1 MMINIKTILAITTL
15 SMATLT
21 HAIETISITWGFNIG
36 SNQAT
41 TLRHI
46 AEDANKS
53 QTKYNFIVE
62 SKAGAGGSIAA
73 NHVLQ
78 NPSNTLVGM
87 SSSFFIRSA
96 VETVGIHDLDKFKPV
111 LVQGGGAPLAVVSKK
126 YKNINELLQQPNPSI
141 GISGIGSISDILAR
155 ILKEKNP
162 NLVIINFKGMVDAT
176 MAAAG
181 GHVDAAVTFVIDSKP
196 MIDAKE
202 VSVIGYTGVRDLEEF
217 KGLLLTK
224 QGISG
229 VDKLVANYA
238 VFASNEMPVDKYNEI
253 NKILAKSTASSK
265 ALEAYQKDLITPT
278 NLSVEKYNDWY
289 ANERQYWKEIV
300 TKLIKK

>member
-1 MMINIKTILAITTL
+1 MKKFKTIIAVVTL
-15 SMATLT
+15 VTASTAS
-21 HAIETISITWGFNIG
+21 AAETISILWGFSIG
-36 SNQAT
+36 SNQAL

-53 QTKYNFIVE
+53 QSKYNFIIE
-62 SKAGAGGSIAA
+62 SKSGAGGSIAA

-78 NPSNTLVGM
+78 NPNNTVVGM
-87 SSSFFIRSA
+87 SSSFFIRPT

-111 LVQGGGAPLAVVSKK
+111 LVQGGGAPLTVVSKK
-126 YKNINELLQQPNPSI
+126 YKTITELLQQPNPSI
-141 GISGIGSISDILAR
+141 GISGTGSMADILAR

-162 NLVIINFKGMVDAT
+162 NLVIVNYKGMVDAT
-176 MAAAG
+176 IAAAG
-181 GHVDAAVTFVIDSKP
+181 GHVDAAVTFVIDAKP

-253 NKILAKSTASSK
+253 NKILTRSTGSIK
-265 ALEAYQKDLITPT
+265 AIEAYQKDLISLINIAVT
-278 NLSVEKYNDWY
+278 KYNDWY
-289 ANERQYWKEIV
+289 VNERQYWKEIV
-300 TKLIKK
+300 TELIKK

>member
-1 MMINIKTILAITTL
+1 MKRFKTIVAIAALATAGAV
-15 SMATLT
+15 SAT
-21 HAIETISITWGFNIG
+21 ETISILWGFSIG
-36 SNQAT
+36 SNQAL

-53 QTKYNFIVE
+53 QSKYNFIVE
-62 SKAGAGGSIAA
+62 SKSGAGGSIAA

-78 NPSNTLVGM
+78 NPNNTVVGM
-87 SSSFFIRSA
+87 SSSFFIRPS
-96 VETVGIHDLDKFKPV
+96 VETTGIHDLDKFKPI
-111 LVQGGGAPLAVVSKK
+111 LVQGGGAPLTVVSKK

-141 GISGIGSISDILAR
+141 GISGTGSMADILAR
-155 ILKEKNP
+155 IFKEKNP
-162 NLVIINFKGMVDAT
+162 NLVIVNFKGMVDAT
-176 MAAAG
+176 IAAAG
-181 GHVDAAVTFVIDSKP
+181 GHVDAAVTFVIDAKP

-202 VSVIGYTGVRDLEEF
+202 VSVIGYTGVRDLDEF

-253 NKILAKSTASSK
+253 NKILVRSTVSSK
-265 ALEAYQKDLITPT
+265 ALEAYQKDLVTPA
-278 NLSVEKYNDWY
+278 NLLVAKYNDWY
-289 ANERQYWKEIV
+289 TIERQYWKETV
-300 TKLIKK
+300 TRLIKK

>member
-1 MMINIKTILAITTL
+1 MKSFKTIIAVVTL
-15 SMATLT
+15 VTASTAS
-21 HAIETISITWGFNIG
+21 AAETISILWGFSIG
-36 SNQAT
+36 SNQAL

-53 QTKYNFIVE
+53 QSKYNFIIE
-62 SKAGAGGSIAA
+62 SKSGAGGSIAA

-78 NPSNTLVGM
+78 NPNNTVVGM
-87 SSSFFIRSA
+87 SSSFFIRPA
-96 VETVGIHDLDKFKPV
+96 AETTGIHDLDKFKPV

-126 YKNINELLQQPNPSI
+126 YKNINELLHQPNPSI
-141 GISGIGSISDILAR
+141 GISGIGSMSDILAR

-162 NLVIINFKGMVDAT
+162 NLLIVNYKGMIDAT
-176 MAAAG
+176 VAAAG

-217 KGLLLTK
+217 KGLLLIK

-253 NKILAKSTASSK
+253 NKILAKSTVSSN

-278 NLSVEKYNDWY
+278 TLSVAKYNDWY
-289 ANERQYWKEIV
+289 INERQYWKEIV

>member
-1 MMINIKTILAITTL
+1 MMINIKKLLAITTL
-15 SMATLT
+15 SMATLA
-21 HAIETISITWGFNIG
+21 HAMETISITWGFNIG
-36 SNQAT
+36 SNQAL

-53 QTKYNFIVE
+53 QTKYTFIVE
-62 SKAGAGGSIAA
+62 SKSGAGGSIAA

-78 NPSNTLVGM
+78 NPNNTLVGM
-87 SSSFFIRSA
+87 SSSFFIRPA
-96 VETVGIHDLDKFKPV
+96 AETTGIHDLDKFKPV

-162 NLVIINFKGMVDAT
+162 NLVIVNYKGMLDAT
-176 MAAAG
+176 VAALG
-181 GHVDAAVTFVIDSKP
+181 GHVDAAVTFVIDAKP
-196 MIDAKE
+196 MLDSKE
-202 VSVIGYTGVRDLEEF
+202 VVIIGYTGIRDIEDF
-217 KGLLLTK
+217 KGLQLSK

-238 VFASNEMPVDKYNEI
+238 IFASNEMPVDKYNEI
-253 NKILAKSTASSK
+253 NKILTRSTVSIK
-265 ALEAYQKDLITPT
+265 AIEAYQKDLITPT
-278 NLSVEKYNDWY
+278 NLSVTKYNDWY

-300 TKLIKK
+300 TRLIKK